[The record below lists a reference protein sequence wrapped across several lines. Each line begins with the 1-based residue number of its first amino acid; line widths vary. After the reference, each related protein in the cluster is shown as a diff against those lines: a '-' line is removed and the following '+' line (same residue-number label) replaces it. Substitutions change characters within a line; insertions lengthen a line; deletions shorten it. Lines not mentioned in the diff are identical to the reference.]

1 MELLNDVIEPV
12 TFAGP
17 AGGRRTYHTY
27 TYTYIYRRIAQHGT
41 ASVGLA
47 QARPNKRI
55 FCYSNCPFH
64 TTTLHTTCNLPPAWL
79 KLWFGCGYSG
89 RKVMRA
95 NMHGEVAD
103 TRSKGKRWSLLHIH
117 TSYVHSKW
125 STIINISLWLLKLTI
140 PYNNIT
146 N

>member
-1 MELLNDVIEPV
+1 MTSSSRLRLRGRPEGDV
-12 TFAGP
+12 
-17 AGGRRTYHTY
+17 RTIHI
-27 TYTYIYRRIAQHGT
+27 YIYIYIYIYTG
-41 ASVGLA
+41 GLRSTVPLVWGSLRLA
-47 QARPNKRI
+47 PINAF

-89 RKVMRA
+89 RKAMRA